1 MGEAG
6 VTLQI
11 LSVGGFPQLAPKD
24 EAVTLNTAANDRL
37 AGAVRNHPD
46 RFAAFATLPW
56 AQPEEAEKEL
66 VRTVEELGTS
76 EWPTLFM
83 LSR

>member
-1 MGEAG
+1 MPVA
-6 VTLQI
+6 L
-11 LSVGGFPQLAPKD
+11 GFPQLAPGD

-56 AQPEEAEKEL
+56 AQPKEAEKEDIAFRNAERL
-66 VRTVEELGTS
+66 LGITV
-76 EWPTLFM
+76 
-83 LSR
+83 